1 MENLLFLLK
10 GLLIGLI
17 VGFPS
22 GPVGFIYIKRA
33 ATDGFL
39 AGFISGIGST
49 LAHLFYVFIF
59 LFGYSKI
66 LKIYNESG
74 DILTFVFSSFVI
86 ILGIIIFCSNKKKN
100 CEKEDPETLY
110 GYLLSAFGITV
121 TNPVEIIQFTFLFT
135 FLGIFQAVSINHTL
149 LILGIILGSIFWPII
164 ISFGLSKIRHSIPNK
179 NIEYLQK
186 VVGVIIIFIGLFF
199 ILKNFT

>member
-1 MENLLFLLK
+1 MESLLFLLK
-10 GLLIGLI
+10 GILIGLV

-22 GPVGFIYIKRA
+22 GPVGFIYIKRTT
-33 ATDGFL
+33 TDGFL

-49 LAHLFYVFIF
+49 FAHLVYAIAF

-74 DILTFVFSSFVI
+74 DILTFIFSTIVI
-86 ILGIIIFCSNKKKN
+86 ILGIVIFCSSKKKN
-100 CEKEDPETLY
+100 CERSDAETLY
-110 GYLLSAFGITV
+110 GYFLSAFGITF

-135 FLGIFQAVSINHTL
+135 FLGIFKAVSISYPL
-149 LILGIILGSIFWPII
+149 LILGIILGSLFWPLIASLA
-164 ISFGLSKIRHSIPNK
+164 ISKVRHSIPNK
-179 NIEYLQK
+179 RIEYLQK
-186 VVGVIIIFIGLFF
+186 VVGIIIIFIGLFF

>member
-49 LAHLFYVFIF
+49 LAHLFYVFVF

-74 DILTFVFSSFVI
+74 DILTFIFSTIVI
-86 ILGIIIFCSNKKKN
+86 ILGIVIFCSSKKKN
-100 CEKEDPETLY
+100 CERSDAETLY
-110 GYLLSAFGITV
+110 GYFLSAFGITF

-135 FLGIFQAVSINHTL
+135 FLGIFEAVSISYPL
-149 LILGIILGSIFWPII
+149 LILGIILGSLFWPLIASLA
-164 ISFGLSKIRHSIPNK
+164 ISKVRHSIPNK
-179 NIEYLQK
+179 RIEYLQK
-186 VVGVIIIFIGLFF
+186 VVGIIIIFIGLFF

>member
-1 MENLLFLLK
+1 MESLLFLLK
-10 GLLIGLI
+10 GILIGLV

-22 GPVGFIYIKRA
+22 GPVGFIYIKRTT
-33 ATDGFL
+33 TDGFL

-49 LAHLFYVFIF
+49 FAHLVYAIAF

-74 DILTFVFSSFVI
+74 DILTFIFSTIVI
-86 ILGIIIFCSNKKKN
+86 ILGIVIFCSSKKKN
-100 CEKEDPETLY
+100 CERSDAETLY
-110 GYLLSAFGITV
+110 GYFLSAFGITF

-135 FLGIFQAVSINHTL
+135 FLGIFKAVSISYPL
-149 LILGIILGSIFWPII
+149 LILGIILGSLFWPL
-164 ISFGLSKIRHSIPNK
+164 ISSLAISKVRHSIPNK
-179 NIEYLQK
+179 RIEYLQK
-186 VVGVIIIFIGLFF
+186 VVGIIIIFIGLFF